1 MSEAISLPAGSVDM
15 NALHDA
21 CMLKSDTARE
31 KALEKVLAKPDAA
44 PETAPVEAIP
54 ETPDPVGVE

>member
-21 CMLKSDTARE
+21 CMLKSETARE
-31 KALEKVLAKPDAA
+31 KALEKVLAA

-54 ETPDPVGVE
+54 ETPAPVGVE

>member
-21 CMLKSDTARE
+21 CMKKTPAERD
-31 KALEKVLAKPDAA
+31 KAVEKVLAAAA
-44 PETAPVEAIP
+44 PEAAVEVAPAVEPAP
-54 ETPDPVGVE
+54 AGVE